1 MINLNKNIILNNN
14 NSQTGWDKYIPKPYK
29 KVAGSMEKECLN
41 FMISKMNQ
49 TVKSDTK
56 NSSAMDY
63 YQGIMNK
70 ERSSI
75 MAKNNGGVGIQKLIL
90 DQIYPSHLRNKV
102 TYEYFKRSQE
112 KNNPQQVIKKYKANE
127 DIEKEKK
134 INNLILKKEIKNE

>member
-1 MINLNKNIILNNN
+1 MI
-14 NSQTGWDKYIPKPYK
+14 P
-29 KVAGSMEKECLN
+29 
-41 FMISKMNQ
+41 
-49 TVKSDTK
+49 K

-112 KNNPQQVIKKYKANE
+112 KNNPQQVIKKYQANE
-127 DIEKEKK
+127 DIEKTKK
-134 INNLILKKEIKNE
+134 INNLIIKKEIKNE